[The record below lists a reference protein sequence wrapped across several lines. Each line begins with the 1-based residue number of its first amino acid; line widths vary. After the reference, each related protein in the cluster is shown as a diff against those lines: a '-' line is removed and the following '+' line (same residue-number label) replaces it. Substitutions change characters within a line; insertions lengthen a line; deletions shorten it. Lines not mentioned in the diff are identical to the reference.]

1 MERFATK
8 VNDFYLLNTFIKVL
22 HVRFFLGG
30 ILGISLSVVNTDRCL
45 TLFRLRE
52 GKNVST
58 TSFSPVTFLKVGFSP
73 QNLLNFCFNSVAA
86 LL

>member
-1 MERFATK
+1 M
-8 VNDFYLLNTFIKVL
+8 
-22 HVRFFLGG
+22 
-30 ILGISLSVVNTDRCL
+30 SLSVVNTDRCL

-58 TSFSPVTFLKVGFSP
+58 TSLSPVTFLKVGFSP
-73 QNLLNFCFNSVAA
+73 QNFLNFYFNSVAA